1 MILCK
6 IIGIYPM
13 EKREYTAKSGE
24 VLQFKSKKVTMMC
37 ELGTFIGELIE
48 ETAQHFEDHPLT
60 VNSMV
65 FADVRFQFRKS
76 LSKDNR
82 EFFSND
88 VIISKVIEL

>member
-6 IIGIYPM
+6 FIGIYPL

-24 VLQFKSKKVTMMC
+24 VLQFKSKKVTMMS
-37 ELGTFIGELIE
+37 ELGTFVGELIE

-60 VNSMV
+60 LNSMV

-76 LSKDNR
+76 VSKDGR

-88 VIISKVIEL
+88 VIISKIIEL